1 MQEREDFERLMQHR
15 HEVARSYVN
24 GDPGPLG
31 KNVSDSDPATFFG
44 PGGGWERGAEQVWS
58 TYREG
63 SKQFA
68 SGSESTLEILHSAA
82 SDTLAYWVGI
92 QHASIR
98 MPDRPVPVKMDL
110 RVTEIFRRENG
121 VWKLI
126 HRHADPLANKTK
138 GS

>member
-1 MQEREDFERLMQHR
+1 MREREDFERLMQHR

-24 GDPGPLG
+24 GDPGPR
-31 KNVSDSDPATFFG
+31 
-44 PGGGWERGAEQVWS
+44 GGWERGAEQVWS

-92 QHASIR
+92 QHANIR
-98 MPDRPVPVKMDL
+98 MPDKPGPVKMDL

-121 VWKLI
+121 EWKLI

-138 GS
+138 SS